1 MQATAVDT
9 NQIWKY
15 MEEDRRLKAAESFY
29 ADESLR
35 QFQQAA
41 DQFIARTKNFRVPF
55 VKRLPVQ
62 KRAWY
67 LAHLSIPQD
76 VMAQL
81 IISYHFA
88 LQRPMMAAFLNALG
102 IANNNGSIDEKA
114 EVETPAKERLEAAVQ
129 AVRDQFLAEDVNI
142 YLATL
147 YAQNSEV
154 WGELA
159 PYIPELA
166 R

>member
-1 MQATAVDT
+1 MG
-9 NQIWKY
+9 
-15 MEEDRRLKAAESFY
+15 EDRRLRAAESFY
-29 ADESLR
+29 ADETLR

-55 VKRLPVQ
+55 VRRLPVE

-67 LAHLSIPQD
+67 LAHLNIPGD

-88 LQRPMMAAFLNALG
+88 HQRPMMAALLEGLG
-102 IANNNGSIDEKA
+102 IANKEGLIDEKV
-114 EVETPAKERLEAAVQ
+114 EVTAPDKATLDSAVE
-129 AVRDQFLAEDVNI
+129 AVRSRFPTEDVNI

-147 YAQNSEV
+147 FAQNQDV
-154 WGELA
+154 WGALA
-159 PYIPELA
+159 PLIPDLSNQ
-166 R
+166 

>member
-1 MQATAVDT
+1 MQAAAVDT

-15 MEEDRRLKAAESFY
+15 MGEDRRLRAAESFY
-29 ADESLR
+29 GDDSLR

-41 DQFIARTKNFRVPF
+41 DQFIARTKNFRLPF
-55 VKRLPVQ
+55 VKRLPLQ

-67 LAHLSIPQD
+67 LAHLHIPAD

-88 LQRPMMAAFLNALG
+88 LQRAMMAVFLDALG
-102 IANNNGSIDEKA
+102 IANNQGLIDES
-114 EVETPAKERLEAAVQ
+114 VEMTSPEPAKIDEAVQ
-129 AVRDQFLAEDVNI
+129 ALRSRFQAEDVNI

-147 YAQNSEV
+147 YAQNPEI
-154 WGELA
+154 WAGLA
-159 PYIPELA
+159 PHIPELTS
-166 R
+166 

>member
-1 MQATAVDT
+1 MQAIAVDT

-15 MEEDRRLKAAESFY
+15 MGEDRRLKAAGSFY

-62 KRAWY
+62 KRTWY

-102 IANNNGSIDEKA
+102 IANNDGLIDEKA
-114 EVETPAKERLEAAVQ
+114 EVITPDKAKLESAVQ
-129 AVRDQFLAEDVNI
+129 TLRDQFLAEDVNI
-142 YLATL
+142 YLAT
-147 YAQNSEV
+147 
-154 WGELA
+154 
-159 PYIPELA
+159 
-166 R
+166 